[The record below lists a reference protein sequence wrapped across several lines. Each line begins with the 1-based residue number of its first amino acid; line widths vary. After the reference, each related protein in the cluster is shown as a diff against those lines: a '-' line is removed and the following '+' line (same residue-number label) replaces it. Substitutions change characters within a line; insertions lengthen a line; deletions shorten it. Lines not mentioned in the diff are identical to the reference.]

1 MRIDEAI
8 KFAEHAQTMTDIP
21 EVKEF
26 YSMVENGG
34 KQMSEIKNPFETIE
48 NYNIKHHAKI
58 CKEMNDLYE
67 RKNHDYGDSFHCSF
81 EEEGWATVRI
91 KLSDKL
97 NRFKTLTKGKEQLV
111 NDESIRDTLIDMANY
126 SVMAISE
133 LDRIAFEKNA
143 ENKME
148 VEEQ

>member
-1 MRIDEAI
+1 
-8 KFAEHAQTMTDIP
+8 
-21 EVKEF
+21 
-26 YSMVENGG
+26 
-34 KQMSEIKNPFETIE
+34 MSEIKNPFETIE
-48 NYNIKHHAKI
+48 GYNIKHHAKI

-97 NRFKTLTKGKEQLV
+97 NRLKTLTKGKEQLV